1 MSEQNRNYEQIEEI
15 TLHFGK
21 GTVEPFTAKDGRE
34 MLKIVIPNAD
44 RSDHTPWAS
53 FVLPA
58 KTVHEN
64 QYGKGLW
71 AKSLP
76 MGIQPSLSRIWP
88 VRVKTA
94 KTSGRMRKRPSATVS

>member
-1 MSEQNRNYEQIEEI
+1 M
-15 TLHFGK
+15 
-21 GTVEPFTAKDGRE
+21 EPFTAKDGRE

-58 KTVHEN
+58 KAVHEN

-71 AKSLP
+71 AKVPADGSDANDDCDQLHDSS
-76 MGIQPSLSRIWP
+76 GENFLRQPDTVLATAFWKTRSEGSCFP
-88 VRVKTA
+88 VPE
-94 KTSGRMRKRPSATVS
+94 PS